1 MADLP
6 GRPRSGK
13 LMDVAVGSDHPVSGP
28 GGQTLVG
35 RIMASGPAVV
45 IMAAVPVPLWLVRRA
60 LTHDNSRE
68 NAKDSWNR
76 LRNAGETARYA
87 EVRAVTERYAADGF
101 VLDIGCS
108 QGILQEGLRYRRYL
122 GVDSFASAIE
132 KATDKCDDRTAFVCA
147 DGSSYQPDRSPDA
160 VVLNEVLYYLPDP
173 VAAAEHYADL
183 LSPDGALIV
192 SIYARSWASQRL
204 LGRLARRLR
213 LVHDSEASS
222 GHLAWSVTAYRPR

>member
-1 MADLP
+1 MN
-6 GRPRSGK
+6 
-13 LMDVAVGSDHPVSGP
+13 MAVGSDDPVGGP
-28 GGQTLVG
+28 VGHTLVG
-35 RIMASGPAVV
+35 RIMASGPAVA

-87 EVRAVTERYAADGF
+87 EVRAVAERYAADGF

-122 GVDSFASAIE
+122 GVDSFSSAIDV
-132 KATDKCDDRTAFVCA
+132 AAGKCDDRTAFVCA

-173 VAAAEHYADL
+173 VATAAHYAAL

-192 SIYARSWASQRL
+192 SIYARSWPSQRL

-213 LVHDSEASS
+213 LVYHSEASS